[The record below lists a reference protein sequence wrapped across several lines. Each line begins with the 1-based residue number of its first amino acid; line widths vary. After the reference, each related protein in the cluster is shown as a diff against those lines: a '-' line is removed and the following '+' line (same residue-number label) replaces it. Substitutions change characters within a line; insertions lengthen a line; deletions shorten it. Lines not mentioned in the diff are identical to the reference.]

1 MEHVVKKGE
10 NAQEVKYN
18 KWAILFCVVT
28 MTFMSCIDGSIVNVA
43 LPKISYDLNKP
54 ILDTQWIVTTYLMV
68 ISTLVLLCGRIGD
81 IKGKCKVFKVGVLI
95 FTIGSFFS
103 GLSKTLPLL
112 IVSRAIQ
119 GVGGSCAMAAT
130 GMGII
135 TAFFNEKER
144 GKAMGLSA
152 SAVAMGVMVG
162 PALGGILVSIR
173 WDLIFWINVP
183 IGIIAF
189 LLSMVYLP
197 KMETNSKEK
206 IDIRGTI
213 VFAIFIVSS
222 MLSITKGEV
231 LGYTDKY
238 IMLGFIVSIVSFTVF
253 IYLQK
258 TVESPVLDLN
268 LFKTKLFSISIV
280 CSALSFLAISSM
292 NIIIPLYLEQAL
304 QMSSLH
310 AGLFLMIYPLC
321 LSIVAPLSG
330 SLSDRFNGRLISL
343 IGISLL
349 TVALFFMG
357 RININSTL
365 IYLGT
370 CCAIMGVGNGI
381 FKSTNNALVM
391 EKVPKHRL
399 GIAGSVNSL
408 VSNLA
413 MAYGFTFATTILYG
427 RMSYRL
433 GYKVTNYIPGHEEAF
448 LYGLDCVFFSATIM
462 CLIASVVAFIRY
474 RRKDI

>member
-1 MEHVVKKGE
+1 MKAISE
-10 NAQEVKYN
+10 NSINTKNNNYN
-18 KWAILFCVVT
+18 KWAILFCVVI

-54 ILDTQWIVTTYLMV
+54 ILDTQWIATTYLMV
-68 ISTLVLLCGRIGD
+68 ISALVLFCGRLGD
-81 IKGKCKVFKVGVLI
+81 IKGKCKVFKIGVLI
-95 FTIGSFFS
+95 FTLGSLFS
-103 GLSKTLPLL
+103 GLSKNLPLL
-112 IVSRAIQ
+112 IIARAIQ
-119 GVGGSCAMAAT
+119 GVGGSCAMAT

-135 TAFFNEKER
+135 TAFFDEKER
-144 GKAMGLSA
+144 GRAMGISA

-183 IGIIAF
+183 IGVIA
-189 LLSMVYLP
+189 LILSIMHLP
-197 KMETNSKEK
+197 KMETNSEEK
-206 IDIRGTI
+206 IDIKGTI
-213 VFAIFIVSS
+213 IFAIFIVSS
-222 MLSITKGEV
+222 MLSITKGES

-238 IMLGFIVSIVSFTVF
+238 VILGFIIAIVSLSLF

-258 TVESPVLDLN
+258 TLKYPVLDLK
-268 LFKTKLFSISIV
+268 LFKTKLFSMSII

-304 QMSSLH
+304 GMNSLN
-310 AGLFLMIYPLC
+310 AGVFLMIYPLC
-321 LSIVAPLSG
+321 LSIFAPISG
-330 SLSDRFNGRLISL
+330 ILSDKFNGRLISL
-343 IGISLL
+343 IGLFMI

-357 RININSTL
+357 RINRESTL
-365 IYLGT
+365 LYLGA
-370 CCAIMGVGNGI
+370 CCAFMGIGNGI

-391 EKVPKHRL
+391 EKIPKNRL

-427 RMSYRL
+427 RMSYKL
-433 GYKVTNYIPGHEEAF
+433 GYRVSNYISGQEEAF

-462 CLIASVVAFIRY
+462 CLIATVVAFIRY
-474 RRKDI
+474 KKRDI

>member
-10 NAQEVKYN
+10 NTQEVKYN

-68 ISTLVLLCGRIGD
+68 ISALVLLCGRIGD

-103 GLSKTLPLL
+103 GVSKTLSLL

-119 GVGGSCAMAAT
+119 GVGGSCAMAT

-189 LLSMVYLP
+189 LFSMVYLP
-197 KMETNSKEK
+197 KMERNSKEK

-268 LFKTKLFSISIV
+268 LFKTKLFSLSIV

-304 QMSSLH
+304 QISSLH

-330 SLSDRFNGRLISL
+330 SDRFNGRLISL

-370 CCAIMGVGNGI
+370 CCAVMGVGNGI

-462 CLIASVVAFIRY
+462 CLIVSVVAFIRY

>member
-1 MEHVVKKGE
+1 MEHVMKKDE

-68 ISTLVLLCGRIGD
+68 ISALVLLCGRIGD

-119 GVGGSCAMAAT
+119 GVGGSCAMAT

-222 MLSITKGEV
+222 MLSITK
-231 LGYTDKY
+231 
-238 IMLGFIVSIVSFTVF
+238 
-253 IYLQK
+253 
-258 TVESPVLDLN
+258 
-268 LFKTKLFSISIV
+268 
-280 CSALSFLAISSM
+280 
-292 NIIIPLYLEQAL
+292 
-304 QMSSLH
+304 
-310 AGLFLMIYPLC
+310 
-321 LSIVAPLSG
+321 
-330 SLSDRFNGRLISL
+330 
-343 IGISLL
+343 
-349 TVALFFMG
+349 
-357 RININSTL
+357 
-365 IYLGT
+365 
-370 CCAIMGVGNGI
+370 
-381 FKSTNNALVM
+381 
-391 EKVPKHRL
+391 
-399 GIAGSVNSL
+399 
-408 VSNLA
+408 
-413 MAYGFTFATTILYG
+413 
-427 RMSYRL
+427 
-433 GYKVTNYIPGHEEAF
+433 
-448 LYGLDCVFFSATIM
+448 
-462 CLIASVVAFIRY
+462 
-474 RRKDI
+474 

>member
-1 MEHVVKKGE
+1 MEHVMKKGE

-68 ISTLVLLCGRIGD
+68 ISALVLLCGRIGD

-119 GVGGSCAMAAT
+119 GVGGSCAMAT

-189 LLSMVYLP
+189 LLSMAYLP

-238 IMLGFIVSIVSFTVF
+238 IMLGFIVSIVFFTVF

-268 LFKTKLFSISIV
+268 LFKTKLFSLSIV

-321 LSIVAPLSG
+321 LSIIAPLSG

>member
-1 MEHVVKKGE
+1 MKDIKPKNLSEKE
-10 NAQEVKYN
+10 NN
-18 KWAILFCVVT
+18 KWAILFCVVI
-28 MTFMSCIDGSIVNVA
+28 MTFMACIDGSIVNVA
-43 LPKISYDLNKP
+43 LPKISLDLNKP
-54 ILDTQWIVTTYLMV
+54 ILDTQWIVTSYLMV
-68 ISTLVLLCGRIGD
+68 ISALVLLCGRIGD

-112 IVSRAIQ
+112 IVSRCIQ
-119 GVGGSCAMAAT
+119 GVGGSCAMAT

-135 TAFFNEKER
+135 TAIFDEKER
-144 GKAMGLSA
+144 GRAMGLSA

-162 PALGGILVSIR
+162 PALGGVLVAIR

-183 IGIIAF
+183 IGIVAF
-189 LLSMVYLP
+189 LLSMKYLP
-197 KMETNSKEK
+197 KLETNLNEK

-213 VFAIFIVSS
+213 VFAVFIVSS

-238 IMLGFIVSIVSFTVF
+238 IMLGFIIAIVSFILF

-258 TVESPVLDLN
+258 TVESPILDLK
-268 LFKTKLFSISIV
+268 LFNTKLFSLSII

-292 NIIIPLYLEQAL
+292 NIVIPLYLEQAL
-304 QMSSLH
+304 QMTSLQ
-310 AGLFLMIYPLC
+310 AGLFLIIYPLC
-321 LSIVAPLSG
+321 LSLVAPLSG
-330 SLSDRFNGRLISL
+330 SLSDKFNGRLISL
-343 IGISLL
+343 IGVSLL
-349 TVALFFMG
+349 TLGLFFMG
-357 RININSTL
+357 RIGINSSL
-365 IYLGT
+365 VYLGI
-370 CCAIMGVGNGI
+370 CCAIMGLGNGI

-391 EKVPKHRL
+391 AKVPKNRL

-427 RMSYRL
+427 RMSYKL
-433 GYKVTNYIPGHEEAF
+433 GHKVSDYVQGHESAF
-448 LYGLDCVFFSATIM
+448 LYGLDCVFFASTII
-462 CLIASVVAFIRY
+462 CFIAAVVAFIRY
-474 RRKDI
+474 RKKDI

>member
-1 MEHVVKKGE
+1 MKAIVKSSGNSKEGS
-10 NAQEVKYN
+10 YN
-18 KWAILFCVVT
+18 KWAILFCVVI

-43 LPKISYDLNKP
+43 LPTISYDLKRP

-68 ISTLVLLCGRIGD
+68 ISALVLLCGRIGD
-81 IKGKCKVFKVGVLI
+81 IKGKCKVFKAGVLI
-95 FTIGSFFS
+95 FTIGSLFS
-103 GLSKTLPLL
+103 GLSKDLTLL

-119 GVGGSCAMAAT
+119 GVGGACAMAT

-135 TAFFNEKER
+135 TAFFDEKER
-144 GKAMGLSA
+144 GRAMGLSA
-152 SAVAMGVMVG
+152 SAVAMGVMIG

-183 IGIIAF
+183 IGIVALI
-189 LLSMVYLP
+189 LSMIYLP

-206 IDIRGTI
+206 IDIKGTI

-222 MLSITKGEV
+222 MLSITKGES
-231 LGYTDKY
+231 LGYTNKY
-238 IMLGFIVSIVSFTVF
+238 IILGFIIAIVSLCLF
-253 IYLQK
+253 IYLEK

-268 LFKTKLFSISIV
+268 LFKNKLFSLSIA

-304 QMSSLH
+304 QMSSLY

-321 LSIVAPLSG
+321 LSLVAPLSG
-330 SLSDRFNGRLISL
+330 SLADRFNGRLISL
-343 IGISLL
+343 IGVSML
-349 TVALFFMG
+349 TIALFFMG

-365 IYLGT
+365 IYLGI
-370 CCAIMGVGNGI
+370 CCAVMGVGNGI

-391 EKVPKHRL
+391 EKIPKNRL

-427 RMSYRL
+427 RMSYKL
-433 GYKVTNYIPGHEEAF
+433 GYRVSNYVQGQESAF

-462 CLIASVVAFIRY
+462 CLIATFVAFIRY
-474 RRKDI
+474 KKKDI